1 MTTSLL
7 RRRAAL
13 FTLSALTLAAYGPAA
28 HAQDA
33 AKWPTRTVRLTT
45 PYPTGGAPDTIA
57 RVLAEKLSHK
67 WGQSVIVD
75 NKPGGNGF
83 IAIDAFKRGAKDGHD
98 LIQLDSVHI
107 AAYPYL
113 FKKLPYDPAKDFDVQ
128 ATLWKAY
135 LMFVV
140 PTGSKYKTVGDVIAD
155 AKANPGKID
164 YGSGGNGSPQ
174 HVAMALFAS
183 TAGIQMQHVPYK
195 GATQAAVGVAGNE
208 VAVAFQGLGTVT
220 PLIQGGKLRL
230 IGVATPQR
238 MAGRDAP
245 TIGESG
251 LPGFTFNSW
260 FALYAPA
267 GTPKAL
273 VNRMSEEVRKALAD
287 PGVREKLTQQGFTLQ
302 GSTPEQLAA
311 ATRDQLAKYQKLMKE
326 AGIKAE

>member
-1 MTTSLL
+1 MKIHRLAT
-7 RRRAAL
+7 AIAL
-13 FTLSALTLAAYGPAA
+13 FAAGAAFAQDYPNKPIKWLAPLAAGSAV
-28 HAQDA
+28 DA
-33 AKWPTRTVRLTT
+33 AARVVAAKISENIGQQVVVENMPGAAGLIGAERVAKS
-45 PYPTGGAPDTIA
+45 APDGYTF
-57 RVLAEKLSHK
+57 
-67 WGQSVIVD
+67 G
-75 NKPGGNGF
+75 
-83 IAIDAFKRGAKDGHD
+83 AFN
-98 LIQLDSVHI
+98 DSVMTMVPNMHPKI
-107 AAYPYL
+107 PWDTL
-113 FKKLPYDPAKDFDVQ
+113 KDFDAVSLVG
-128 ATLWKAY
+128 TIEWGL
-135 LMFVV
+135 V
-140 PTGSKYKTVGDVIAD
+140 TGTDKPFRAAAD
-155 AKANPGKID
+155 LISAAKANPGRID

-195 GATQAAVGVAGNE
+195 GATQAAVGVAGGE

-238 MAGRDAP
+238 MATRPDVP

-267 GTPKAL
+267 GTPRAI
-273 VNRMSEEVRKALAD
+273 VNRMSDEVRKALAD

-302 GSTPEQLAA
+302 GSTPEQLAS
-311 ATRDQLAKYQKLMKE
+311 ATRDQLARYQKLMKE

>member
-1 MTTSLL
+1 MRIHRL
-7 RRRAAL
+7 AAL
-13 FTLSALTLAAYGPAA
+13 AALCLASAAAAQDYPNRPIKWIAPLAAGSAV
-28 HAQDA
+28 DA
-33 AKWPTRTVRLTT
+33 A
-45 PYPTGGAPDTIA
+45 A
-57 RVLAEKLSHK
+57 RVVAAKISENIGQQVVVENLPGAAGLIGAERVAKSTPD
-67 WGQSVIVD
+67 GYTF
-75 NKPGGNGF
+75 G
-83 IAIDAFKRGAKDGHD
+83 AFN
-98 LIQLDSVHI
+98 DSVMTMVPNMH
-107 AAYPYL
+107 PKMPWDTL
-113 FKKLPYDPAKDFDVQ
+113 KDFDAVS
-128 ATLWKAY
+128 L
-135 LMFVV
+135 
-140 PTGSKYKTVGDVIAD
+140 VGTIEWGLVTHPDKPYRSAADLIAA

-267 GTPKAL
+267 GTPKAM

-302 GSTPEQLAA
+302 GSTPEQLAS
-311 ATRDQLAKYQKLMKE
+311 ATRDQLARYQKLMKE